1 MSRRALNGRTWTP
14 GRGWDER
21 PAGDFDFVAPRVATG
36 GGLFDERD
44 ARAVLDAGITHVVT
58 VARELEADV
67 ARLLGGRA
75 AHLANGSI
83 DDHGRGGAADP
94 VAWFGRSVAFSLRA
108 LEADPAARVLLHC
121 SAGINRG
128 PSSAYAVLRA
138 LGHAPGEAELLI
150 EDARPFAGLIYV
162 PEAEAAVAAWMAGRP
177 GAGRS
182 EPDGARKPWLRPIRR
197 RPSS

>member
-1 MSRRALNGRTWTP
+1 MGQPDIGLRGRDGRAWMP

-21 PAGDFDFVAPRVATG
+21 SAGDFDFVTPRVATG
-36 GGLFDERD
+36 GGLWDERD

-67 ARLLGGRA
+67 ARLLGGRV

-83 DDHGRGGAADP
+83 DDRGRGGAADP
-94 VAWFGRSVAFSLRA
+94 VAWFGRSVAFAVPA

-121 SAGINRG
+121 AGGINRG

-138 LGHAPGEAELLI
+138 LGHPAGEAISLI

-162 PEAEAAVAAWMAGRP
+162 AEAEGAVAAWAARRKEPNGRQ
-177 GAGRS
+177 
-182 EPDGARKPWLRPIRR
+182 RR
-197 RPSS
+197 WHW